1 VERTVAG
8 VFRYVLVSET
18 SGEPLGAATFE
29 HGSWEV
35 GDLIPCHG
43 HMFEIRL
50 VEDSTLYVRRV
61 L

>member
-1 VERTVAG
+1 MAG
-8 VFRYVLVSET
+8 VFRYALVAET
-18 SGEPLGAATFE
+18 SGEPLGDTTSE